1 MVKSIPIF
9 ITLLLVGM
17 QTIPVTSVGEEIN
30 QAGWP
35 VPDLKGLVPYS
46 IVIQRVDGAEKIV
59 ERFHTP
65 DGGHVAR
72 ISGNGK
78 VFAYAVD
85 GDSEPPIDYLLMD
98 PDGSR
103 RFIKKLSHDEIY
115 TIPEWVFR

>member
-1 MVKSIPIF
+1 VIKSKPFIIF
-9 ITLLLVGM
+9 LISGM
-17 QTIPVTSVGEEIN
+17 IFIPVTSSGEEIN

-65 DGGHVAR
+65 AGGHIAR

-78 VFAYAVD
+78 VFAYAID
-85 GDSEPPIDYLLMD
+85 RDQKPPIDYLLLD
-98 PDGSR
+98 TEGYGKFKIKLKPDETYS
-103 RFIKKLSHDEIY
+103 
-115 TIPEWVFR
+115 IPEWVFR